1 MVNVVARSFNFRF
14 TCRISEVRAVPR
26 GPPVEG
32 PSLDFI
38 CPGRQQHQKHAETAL
53 SRLGV
58 DWNVGIAT
66 GDIGIAYCGLVL
78 RSEWLVWLESDGG
91 KPWEAE
97 TLVQAVLE
105 LGQAIQ
111 QWGSLQQQS
120 LRLR

>member
-1 MVNVVARSFNFRF
+1 
-14 TCRISEVRAVPR
+14 
-26 GPPVEG
+26 
-32 PSLDFI
+32 
-38 CPGRQQHQKHAETAL
+38 
-53 SRLGV
+53 
-58 DWNVGIAT
+58 
-66 GDIGIAYCGLVL
+66 
-78 RSEWLVWLESDGG
+78 LESDGG